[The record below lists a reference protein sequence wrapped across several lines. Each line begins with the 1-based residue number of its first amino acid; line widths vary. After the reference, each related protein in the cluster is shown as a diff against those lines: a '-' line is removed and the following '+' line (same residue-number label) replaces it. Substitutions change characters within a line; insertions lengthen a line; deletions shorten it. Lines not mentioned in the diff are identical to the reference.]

1 MSNPKPTQ
9 STATEERVPV
19 PARLE
24 FDARAAS
31 FSRALAHLDHA
42 ATKELDRVGFDPGL
56 RELVRVRVS
65 QINGCAYCIDM
76 HTKDA
81 RAAGESEQRLY
92 ALPVWRETPYFTARE
107 RVALA
112 FGETVALMADTH
124 VPQAAY
130 EAVAATF
137 TEEEIA
143 ALVSLIVTVN
153 AWNAIG
159 VSTRTWQPGS
169 YEP

>member
-1 MSNPKPTQ
+1 
-9 STATEERVPV
+9 
-19 PARLE
+19 
-24 FDARAAS
+24 
-31 FSRALAHLDHA
+31 
-42 ATKELDRVGFDPGL
+42 
-56 RELVRVRVS
+56 
-65 QINGCAYCIDM
+65 
-76 HTKDA
+76 
-81 RAAGESEQRLY
+81 
-92 ALPVWRETPYFTARE
+92 
-107 RVALA
+107 
-112 FGETVALMADTH
+112 MAETH
-124 VPQAAY
+124 VPQPAY